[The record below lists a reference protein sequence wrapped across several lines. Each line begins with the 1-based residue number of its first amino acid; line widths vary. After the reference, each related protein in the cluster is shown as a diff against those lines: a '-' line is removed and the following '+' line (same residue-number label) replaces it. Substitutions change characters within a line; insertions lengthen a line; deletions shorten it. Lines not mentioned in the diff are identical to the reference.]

1 MTNFA
6 ADPETARLA
15 PVEEL
20 AGVLAF
26 NAALRDRFAH
36 RAVRLRELLRS
47 GHLKQVE
54 YSGEMTRMIRTLR
67 LINDDLAARFD
78 AFPPLDSAGPASS
91 GAGTGDAPTT
101 DTPTDLGNRPCA

>member
-1 MTNFA
+1 MTNVA

-15 PVEEL
+15 LVEEL

-54 YSGEMTRMIRTLR
+54 YAGEMTRMIRTLR
-67 LINDDLAARFD
+67 LVNDDLAARFD
-78 AFPPLDSAGPASS
+78 AFAPLGSAGPASS
-91 GAGTGDAPTT
+91 GAPIGVAPVT
-101 DTPTDLGNRPCA
+101 DTPTE

>member
-1 MTNFA
+1 MTNVA

-15 PVEEL
+15 LVEEL

-47 GHLKQVE
+47 GHLTQVE
-54 YSGEMTRMIRTLR
+54 HAGEMTRMIRTLR
-67 LINDDLAARFD
+67 LVNDDLAARFD
-78 AFPPLDSAGPASS
+78 AFPPLGSGGPARS
-91 GAGTGDAPTT
+91 GAHTEGAPVT
-101 DTPTDLGNRPCA
+101 DTPTE